1 MLSLGSVAASENV
14 NSDDA
19 DNNDLI
25 SLPVYSEL
33 EFDDNGNMPNDVNEV
48 SLETNDNKTHSSDD
62 VLKVSHNSP
71 LGADPSSGTF
81 DDIQKAIDTAVGG
94 TVFLNGTNY
103 SGNNNEITIDKDIII
118 DGANSQGNGVSI
130 LDAKSASRI
139 FNSSGNY
146 NIVLKNLIFENP
158 ILNTNGYCV
167 YFNGGNITIQ
177 NLTIR
182 NIKGTSTISKSNP
195 LRSAIYLGQDST
207 LNVSNLTFKNN
218 SIDYTYSYNQRDNGV
233 LLMVGQS
240 SNVEIRNLNIC
251 DNNIT
256 VYSNL
261 KSLRINGAFV
271 NIGTSSK
278 VNMSDVNF
286 CNNYLNVTNNTQIF
300 GGFFYGASGNFSF
313 SNLNFESNRVFNFT
327 EAYSLI
333 RVQDSNI
340 TLTNVHFYRNFF
352 SGGMCYGTI
361 LSAMRCRALVN
372 YCYIEDNIVYS
383 PNHTAQAGF
392 ITIHGVGIVNQ
403 CHSLNNFVD
412 CADGG
417 ILRFS
422 LREDYDELSYL
433 ENSTFVNTTLEAS
446 DISLDRFGYSDHGG
460 VLCIGGSRDVAGA
473 VLRNCSFINN
483 CNSLGGAIGA
493 HGNSFID
500 NCTFIN
506 NTATKFFGGAINTF
520 FGYLIND
527 TGDPTREI
535 TIKDSYFEGNTA
547 PLGGA
552 IYASGDNI
560 HIHGCNFV
568 DNTACKGGAVFLLGN
583 TIDLHNSTF
592 MENVATDDIPE
603 VVFNET
609 YNIGVLNWNVE
620 GGAVYIYGNSTD
632 LYNNTFMHNEAIGN
646 NSDGCGG
653 AIYVYGDNATIN
665 ENHFDANFANGGNGS
680 AVFIYGL
687 NTTVKNSEFFN
698 HFSKNGA
705 VYIIGN
711 EASILN
717 SIFKHNIASFGGAV
731 FIDANYSLLD
741 NNTFTDNNATVHGGA
756 VHISGDNAAISNST
770 FLSNNAIPHSEG
782 LGGAIFIKGN
792 YIWLI
797 KNLYDNNT
805 ARNGSAIYNRGHV
818 HIDTDKFLKNQAF
831 SYLLNITA
839 TPKVSNHTGSN
850 QVLINVTFVGGDNI
864 INAIYNDGDIK
875 KMFFRNVT
883 YEHSTGEKRTP
894 ENENINP
901 VDGAEKSQDGKLLY
915 QDSREDYQDVALL
928 IVKEKNSNSGLL
940 MAPSGITGDVIINGT
955 YKTGLYGNISLLLN
969 NLDSG
974 NYSVYA
980 EHPEDRLY
988 KQIENST
995 TFEII
1000 PQVDLQITKTVSNS
1014 TPKYKDE
1021 ITWNITVI
1029 NHGPSV
1035 AENVI
1040 VEDVLP
1046 NGLVYL
1052 YDNSA
1057 GKYDSARGKWK
1068 IGNLAQNEEVILV
1081 ITTLVNVTNTTIT
1094 NTAVVKSS
1102 TYDKNDTNNEDN
1114 DTITVDPFADLA
1126 IEKTVSPHYPK
1137 KGAVV
1142 TWTITVTNNGPD
1154 TAVNALVRD
1163 VLPSGLEFIG
1173 SGGNYDGKVWRIGD
1187 IANGGTAVLNIT
1199 TRILVT
1205 DAVITNIANVT
1216 SDTPDY
1222 DLTNNEDDATVDI
1235 GHEAD
1240 LAIVKVVSNPTPKF
1254 GEVITWTI
1262 TVTNNGPDRAID
1274 VVVHDVLP
1282 SGLVYISDDSNGYYD
1297 NVSGIWTIGILQNSA
1312 SVTLHILSQVNITN
1326 ATITNVAV
1334 VDSDTHDPNETN
1346 NEDNDTITVDSF
1358 ADLAIEKIVSPHYPK
1373 MNDVVTWTITVT
1385 NNGPDTAVNALVRD
1399 VLPSGL
1405 EFIESSGNY
1414 TNNVWYIGDMAKGDT
1429 AVLNITTRILVTDA
1443 VITNVANV
1451 SSDTPDLDLTNNVDN
1466 ATLDIGHEADLSI
1479 VKSVS
1484 NSNPKFGDIIT
1495 WTITVTNNGP
1505 DRAIDVVVHDKL
1517 PNGLIYI
1524 VDDSNG
1530 KYDDVSG
1537 VWTIETLQ
1545 NKESITLNILSK
1557 VNITNATIMNVA
1569 LVDSDTHDLNE
1580 TNNKDND
1587 TITVNPFADLAI
1599 ENTVSPHYPKKGDV
1613 VTWTITVTNN
1623 GPDTAVNAFVRDV
1636 LPSGLEFIESDGNYT
1651 NNIWYIG
1658 DMANGHIFI
1667 LNIKTRILLTGAVIT
1682 NVAEVASDTPDYDLT
1697 NNVDN
1702 ATVDSDHE
1710 ADLAI
1715 VKVVSDSTP
1724 KVGDVITWTITV
1736 TNKGPDRAVDV
1747 VVHDKLPDGLVY
1759 ISDDS
1764 NGKYDDVSGVWTI
1777 GTLQNNASVTLKILS
1792 QVNIINAIIT
1802 NVALVDS
1809 DTHDSNETN
1818 NRAND
1823 TIFIRPFADLSIEK
1837 TVSPHYP
1844 KKGDVVT
1851 WTITVTNNGLDTAV
1865 NAFVRDVLPSGL
1877 EFIESDGNYTN
1888 NVWYIGDIA
1897 NGGTAVLNIKTRIL
1911 LTDAVIT
1918 NIAEVASDTPD
1929 YDLTNN
1935 VDNATVDIGH
1945 EADLAI
1951 VKVVSDSTPKSGD
1964 VVTWTITVTNKGPDR
1979 AIDVVVHDKLPNG
1992 LVYISDDSNGKYD
2005 DVSGVW
2011 TIGTLQNNT
2020 SVTLNILSLVNITN
2034 AIITNVALVDSDTH
2048 DPDETNNRANDTILI
2063 RPFADLSI
2071 EKTVSPHYP
2080 KMNDVVTWTITVT
2093 NNGPDMAVNAFVR
2106 DVLPSG
2112 LEFIESDGNYTNNVW
2127 YIGDIANGGT
2137 AILNIKTRIL
2147 VTGAVITNVAN
2158 VTSDTHDYDLTNNV
2172 DNATVDIGH
2181 EADLAITK
2189 VVSNSTPKLD
2199 DIVTWTI
2206 TVTNNGPDR
2215 AINVVVYDVLP
2226 KGLELIESDGVFSDN
2241 MWYIGNLANG
2251 DAAVLNIKTRV
2262 LLSNAV
2268 ITNVANVTSDTYD
2281 INLTNNVGNDTIV
2294 VPPQA
2299 DLSIVKDVNAVKAGI
2314 YDMLVWTITLS
2325 NNGPDTAE
2333 NIVVKEILPLGLKL
2347 LSAEADAGSYSDGIW
2362 RIDSLNN
2369 GDVVTLKLVTEVT
2382 ILNGTITNIVNVESS
2397 TYDPN
2402 KDNNNAVAVVN
2413 IISNETESNET
2424 ESNDTVIKESVSSSS
2439 PLALYPTANP
2449 FAIVILALL
2458 SIVFVHLRRIK
2469 L

>member
-103 SGNNNEITIDKDIII
+103 SGNKAITINKDIII

-139 FNSSGNY
+139 FYSSRNY

-158 ILNTNGYCV
+158 ILNTNGYCA
-167 YFNGGNITIQ
+167 YFNGGNLNIQ

-182 NIKGTSTISKSNP
+182 NIKGTSTISIASTV
-195 LRSAIYLGQDST
+195 LGAIYLGSGST
-207 LNVSNLTFKNN
+207 LNASNLTFKNN
-218 SIDYTYSYNQRDNGV
+218 SINYSYSYSYTNLDVDGM
-233 LLMVGQS
+233 LLWVGQS
-240 SNVEIRNLNIC
+240 SNVELNNLNIY
-251 DNNIT
+251 DNNISASYYRSPST
-256 VYSNL
+256 GTLGFVHIDRLSN
-261 KSLRINGAFV
+261 
-271 NIGTSSK
+271 

-286 CNNYLNVTNNTQIF
+286 KNNSINYNYSYVYRSYAVDGMLLWVGQSSNVELNNLNIYDNNMSSSRQFRGFVYADSSSKVNISYLNYCNNYLNVTNAIIR
-300 GGFFYGASGNFSF
+300 GGFFFGTGTFNF
-313 SNLNFESNRVFNFT
+313 SNLNFENNRVFNFT

-333 RVQDSNI
+333 RVQNSNI

-361 LSAMRCRALVN
+361 LSAMKCRALVN

-383 PNHTAQAGF
+383 YNRTAQAGF
-392 ITIHGVGIVNQ
+392 ITIQGVGIVNQ

-417 ILRFS
+417 ILRFT
-422 LREDYDELSYL
+422 LLENYDELSYL
-433 ENSTFVNTTLEAS
+433 ENSTFVNTTLGAS
-446 DISLDRFGYSDHGG
+446 DISLDRFTSSDHGG
-460 VLCIGGSRDVAGA
+460 VLCIASSRDVAGV

-520 FGYLIND
+520 FGYITND

-535 TIKDSYFEGNTA
+535 TVKDCYFEGNTA

-632 LYNNTFMHNEAIGN
+632 LYNNTFMHNEAVGN

-711 EASILN
+711 ESSILN

-1114 DTITVDPFADLA
+1114 DTITV
-1126 IEKTVSPHYPK
+1126 V
-1137 KGAVV
+1137 
-1142 TWTITVTNNGPD
+1142 
-1154 TAVNALVRD
+1154 
-1163 VLPSGLEFIG
+1163 
-1173 SGGNYDGKVWRIGD
+1173 
-1187 IANGGTAVLNIT
+1187 
-1199 TRILVT
+1199 IL
-1205 DAVITNIANVT
+1205 
-1216 SDTPDY
+1216 
-1222 DLTNNEDDATVDI
+1222 
-1235 GHEAD
+1235 
-1240 LAIVKVVSNPTPKF
+1240 
-1254 GEVITWTI
+1254 
-1262 TVTNNGPDRAID
+1262 R
-1274 VVVHDVLP
+1274 
-1282 SGLVYISDDSNGYYD
+1282 
-1297 NVSGIWTIGILQNSA
+1297 
-1312 SVTLHILSQVNITN
+1312 
-1326 ATITNVAV
+1326 
-1334 VDSDTHDPNETN
+1334 
-1346 NEDNDTITVDSF
+1346 
-1358 ADLAIEKIVSPHYPK
+1358 
-1373 MNDVVTWTITVT
+1373 
-1385 NNGPDTAVNALVRD
+1385 
-1399 VLPSGL
+1399 
-1405 EFIESSGNY
+1405 
-1414 TNNVWYIGDMAKGDT
+1414 
-1429 AVLNITTRILVTDA
+1429 
-1443 VITNVANV
+1443 
-1451 SSDTPDLDLTNNVDN
+1451 
-1466 ATLDIGHEADLSI
+1466 
-1479 VKSVS
+1479 
-1484 NSNPKFGDIIT
+1484 
-1495 WTITVTNNGP
+1495 
-1505 DRAIDVVVHDKL
+1505 
-1517 PNGLIYI
+1517 
-1524 VDDSNG
+1524 
-1530 KYDDVSG
+1530 
-1537 VWTIETLQ
+1537 
-1545 NKESITLNILSK
+1545 
-1557 VNITNATIMNVA
+1557 
-1569 LVDSDTHDLNE
+1569 
-1580 TNNKDND
+1580 
-1587 TITVNPFADLAI
+1587 
-1599 ENTVSPHYPKKGDV
+1599 
-1613 VTWTITVTNN
+1613 
-1623 GPDTAVNAFVRDV
+1623 
-1636 LPSGLEFIESDGNYT
+1636 
-1651 NNIWYIG
+1651 
-1658 DMANGHIFI
+1658 
-1667 LNIKTRILLTGAVIT
+1667 
-1682 NVAEVASDTPDYDLT
+1682 
-1697 NNVDN
+1697 
-1702 ATVDSDHE
+1702 
-1710 ADLAI
+1710 
-1715 VKVVSDSTP
+1715 
-1724 KVGDVITWTITV
+1724 
-1736 TNKGPDRAVDV
+1736 
-1747 VVHDKLPDGLVY
+1747 
-1759 ISDDS
+1759 
-1764 NGKYDDVSGVWTI
+1764 
-1777 GTLQNNASVTLKILS
+1777 
-1792 QVNIINAIIT
+1792 
-1802 NVALVDS
+1802 
-1809 DTHDSNETN
+1809 
-1818 NRAND
+1818 
-1823 TIFIRPFADLSIEK
+1823 
-1837 TVSPHYP
+1837 
-1844 KKGDVVT
+1844 
-1851 WTITVTNNGLDTAV
+1851 
-1865 NAFVRDVLPSGL
+1865 
-1877 EFIESDGNYTN
+1877 
-1888 NVWYIGDIA
+1888 
-1897 NGGTAVLNIKTRIL
+1897 
-1911 LTDAVIT
+1911 
-1918 NIAEVASDTPD
+1918 
-1929 YDLTNN
+1929 
-1935 VDNATVDIGH
+1935 
-1945 EADLAI
+1945 
-1951 VKVVSDSTPKSGD
+1951 
-1964 VVTWTITVTNKGPDR
+1964 
-1979 AIDVVVHDKLPNG
+1979 
-1992 LVYISDDSNGKYD
+1992 
-2005 DVSGVW
+2005 
-2011 TIGTLQNNT
+2011 
-2020 SVTLNILSLVNITN
+2020 
-2034 AIITNVALVDSDTH
+2034 
-2048 DPDETNNRANDTILI
+2048 
-2063 RPFADLSI
+2063 
-2071 EKTVSPHYP
+2071 
-2080 KMNDVVTWTITVT
+2080 
-2093 NNGPDMAVNAFVR
+2093 
-2106 DVLPSG
+2106 
-2112 LEFIESDGNYTNNVW
+2112 
-2127 YIGDIANGGT
+2127 
-2137 AILNIKTRIL
+2137 
-2147 VTGAVITNVAN
+2147 
-2158 VTSDTHDYDLTNNV
+2158 
-2172 DNATVDIGH
+2172 
-2181 EADLAITK
+2181 
-2189 VVSNSTPKLD
+2189 
-2199 DIVTWTI
+2199 
-2206 TVTNNGPDR
+2206 
-2215 AINVVVYDVLP
+2215 
-2226 KGLELIESDGVFSDN
+2226 
-2241 MWYIGNLANG
+2241 
-2251 DAAVLNIKTRV
+2251 RV
-2262 LLSNAV
+2262 LLLPGLLLLLIMDLIRQLMLWFVMFCLQVWSLLDL
-2268 ITNVANVTSDTYD
+2268 VAIMT
-2281 INLTNNVGNDTIV
+2281 
-2294 VPPQA
+2294 
-2299 DLSIVKDVNAVKAGI
+2299 VKSGV
-2314 YDMLVWTITLS
+2314 L
-2325 NNGPDTAE
+2325 
-2333 NIVVKEILPLGLKL
+2333 
-2347 LSAEADAGSYSDGIW
+2347 
-2362 RIDSLNN
+2362 
-2369 GDVVTLKLVTEVT
+2369 
-2382 ILNGTITNIVNVESS
+2382 
-2397 TYDPN
+2397 
-2402 KDNNNAVAVVN
+2402 
-2413 IISNETESNET
+2413 
-2424 ESNDTVIKESVSSSS
+2424 
-2439 PLALYPTANP
+2439 
-2449 FAIVILALL
+2449 VILLM
-2458 SIVFVHLRRIK
+2458 VELRF
-2469 L
+2469 